1 MSPDAPLSR
10 GPSEDGTPPNPDE
23 GVRIIKADEVA
34 DAVERG
40 DAVRR
45 KRDEPKFG
53 DRPEPPEVDA
63 EPVLRF
69 PLADSADAAGI
80 DRPRVAPIEPRTV
93 EDLAAQP
100 APPTPPVLFVEPVT
114 GETELPH
121 WTEPATGEVPRVI
134 IGEGDDDADADEV
147 ARWSSF
153 ASSGPRWR
161 DEHDD
166 WDHDVTAGLTDAEQV
181 ESVEA
186 LGALDRTE
194 RPTAEEFLTFD
205 DLEIPEAPAPIKRP
219 PRGSSADPIRIRS
232 AENRPAAPTPPAS
245 AAPPSRRTRRP
256 ARPAPETGGSGAEA
270 EATPAEGRGGGRD
283 VPQAVFV
290 GVAIAVVA
298 LILFKLGPAFAM
310 VAVVVVVALAGVEFF
325 GAVQRGG
332 YRPATL
338 LGLVAVAAFPLAAHW
353 RGESAIAL
361 VLFVSFVF
369 TVLWFLLG
377 VGGSARPVPNIAI
390 TMLGVLYVGLLGSY
404 AALIL
409 KVPSQG
415 VSLLLVT
422 VAAAVFYDVGGFFVG
437 RRFGRTPLTS
447 VSPNKTVEGLLGG
460 MAGSI
465 LAAVLFA
472 KGFGVGGFSFGQ
484 AVIFGVFVAIAAPL
498 GDLAESLFK
507 RDLGVK
513 DMGSLIPQHGG
524 VLDRFDSMLFVLPTA
539 FYVTRVLGLA

>member
-10 GPSEDGTPPNPDE
+10 GPNEDGTPANPEE

-34 DAVERG
+34 EAVERG

-53 DRPEPPEVDA
+53 DRPEPPSVDG

-69 PLADSADAAGI
+69 PLGGSADPAGI
-80 DRPRVAPIEPRTV
+80 ERPRVAPIEPRTV
-93 EDLAAQP
+93 EDLAANP
-100 APPTPPVLFVEPVT
+100 PPPTPPVLSVEPVT

-134 IGEGDDDADADEV
+134 IGEGDDDADEV

-219 PRGSSADPIRIRS
+219 ARGSSADPIRIRS
-232 AENRPAAPTPPAS
+232 AENRPATPTPPAS

-256 ARPAPETGGSGAEA
+256 TKPVPAAADTEHDDGAA
-270 EATPAEGRGGGRD
+270 PAEKRGNGRD

-290 GVAIAVVA
+290 GVAIAVVG
-298 LILFKLGPAFAM
+298 LILFRLGPAWAM
-310 VAVVVVVALAGVEFF
+310 AAVVTVVALAGVEFF

-338 LGLVAVAAFPLAAHW
+338 LGLVAVAAFPLAAYW

-409 KVPSQG
+409 KVPVQG

-437 RRFGRTPLTS
+437 RRFGRTQLTS
-447 VSPNKTVEGLLGG
+447 VSPNKTVEGLAGG
-460 MAGSI
+460 MVGSI
-465 LAAVLFA
+465 LAALVFA
-472 KGFGVGGFSFGQ
+472 KVFRVGGFSIGQ